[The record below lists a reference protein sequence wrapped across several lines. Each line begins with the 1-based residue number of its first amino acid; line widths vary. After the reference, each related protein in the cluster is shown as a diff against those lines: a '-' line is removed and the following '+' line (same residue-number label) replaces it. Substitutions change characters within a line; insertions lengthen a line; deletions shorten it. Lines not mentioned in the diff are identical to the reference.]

1 MENGPKWFAHQ
12 ANQFK
17 LWGIKIE
24 LVFKPCLGAV
34 QDAEATDLRIP
45 ATGKKAKKEYV
56 IDELQKFTEYRLWMK
71 AGTSVGDGPRSYP
84 VLTKTDED
92 GKKCTAL
99 FYHFSFVLVHSGFMF
114 CDQYRGSYSYL
125 TNPNQNI
132 TTIQDKSLLN
142 WTIDRLSFGNSL
154 SFQTTTLTSLDTAST
169 QPMFII
175 GSSIYAD
182 YFLRID
188 VFGYMNSLA
197 VDPFLTRIPLK

>member
-1 MENGPKWFAHQ
+1 MVTNTILFGGNFNTLSVGFLTLSQAAMDNGPKWFAQQ

-114 CDQYRGSYSYL
+114 CDQYWGSY
-125 TNPNQNI
+125 
-132 TTIQDKSLLN
+132 
-142 WTIDRLSFGNSL
+142 R
-154 SFQTTTLTSLDTAST
+154 
-169 QPMFII
+169 
-175 GSSIYAD
+175 
-182 YFLRID
+182 
-188 VFGYMNSLA
+188 
-197 VDPFLTRIPLK
+197 

>member
-1 MENGPKWFAHQ
+1 MNRNSICGDGEWTKSDLPTRLINFS
-12 ANQFK
+12 F
-17 LWGIKIE
+17 GIRIE

-99 FYHFSFVLVHSGFMF
+99 FHHF
-114 CDQYRGSYSYL
+114 
-125 TNPNQNI
+125 
-132 TTIQDKSLLN
+132 
-142 WTIDRLSFGNSL
+142 
-154 SFQTTTLTSLDTAST
+154 
-169 QPMFII
+169 
-175 GSSIYAD
+175 
-182 YFLRID
+182 
-188 VFGYMNSLA
+188 
-197 VDPFLTRIPLK
+197 PLY